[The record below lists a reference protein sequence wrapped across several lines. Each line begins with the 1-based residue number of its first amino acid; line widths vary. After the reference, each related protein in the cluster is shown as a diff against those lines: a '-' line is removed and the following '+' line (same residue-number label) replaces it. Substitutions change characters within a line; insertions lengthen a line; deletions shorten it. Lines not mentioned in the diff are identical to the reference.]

1 MRSGAIWIF
10 SAGSSKRPEF
20 SAEAASTPDGWAD
33 TALGRVLGEAQALLL
48 GEVEELPG
56 DGPDHIERLA
66 KSIERH
72 VPAPDATPQ
81 DAADLR
87 EAMRAEDQRARLELP
102 GDGQRPDLNG
112 AISEVMRR
120 APRGVIFTRTQAEW
134 IALGAVAAYGVVR
147 DTERGDGQRPT
158 LPVETWMVD
167 YEHGDGEPQHAVLS
181 WLDDEAKDLPEVGT
195 QLVRKSDYDALLT
208 GPASY
213 SGVKRSEAAS

>member
-1 MRSGAIWIF
+1 MSPRELSVEERGKVYDILVECCGAPLAAFVIKVANERIR
-10 SAGSSKRPEF
+10 AALAVREERGHLDLLRRIVKEAEF

-33 TALGRVLGEAQALLL
+33 TALGRVLGEAEALLL
-48 GEVEELPG
+48 GEVEELP
-56 DGPDHIERLA
+56 
-66 KSIERH
+66 
-72 VPAPDATPQ
+72 
-81 DAADLR
+81 
-87 EAMRAEDQRARLELP
+87 
-102 GDGQRPDLNG
+102 
-112 AISEVMRR
+112 
-120 APRGVIFTRTQAEW
+120 
-134 IALGAVAAYGVVR
+134 
-147 DTERGDGQRPT
+147 GDGQRPT